1 MRALACATKPHTFLA
16 QNTAAATLA
25 PPHAADDCF
34 TSPTAALSGFLG
46 SPTFQPDSSLAF
58 GGPSA
63 VLAAA
68 PEPLTLSTPSY
79 LPTAPAHRGAGTAVA
94 ACRTAA
100 ALQPAGGAPAPA
112 ALSQESGQ
120 GSEGREPLFFS
131 NVVPPPTAAHS
142 SLLQQMQEQEGQQQQ
157 QQPAARLAAQ
167 VAVPPVPPAT
177 FAQQQGLPTP
187 SFAHN
192 QHQLP
197 FQLPPGQHG
206 LMAPTGSLPFAAG
219 GATMPGACSL
229 QPSVPALQ
237 QLCGSLHS
245 LDVPLH
251 VWQGRPCFFSSA
263 KTPIMLYDLASWN
276 SSPSSFAVR
285 FLPLAQLM
293 STPALADASSNPSP
307 QPPAPKK
314 GRGNGRRGRH
324 RQVWQRDLVP
334 LCT

>member
-1 MRALACATKPHTFLA
+1 MSRHLLAQPLWRRVPAPPPWHRRQQAACPAWPCLHEPSMPAKVGLCSCRGPCGQTSMASCIWACAAKPHTFLP
-16 QNTAAATLA
+16 QTTAAATLA
-25 PPHAADDCF
+25 LSHAADDCF
-34 TSPTAALSGFLG
+34 ASPTAALSGFLG
-46 SPTFQPDSSLAF
+46 SPTFQLDSSLAF

-94 ACRTAA
+94 TCQTAA
-100 ALQPAGGAPAPA
+100 ALQPAGGASAPA

-131 NVVPPPTAAHS
+131 NVVPPSTAAHS
-142 SLLQQMQEQEGQQQQ
+142 TLLQQMQAQEGQQQ

-177 FAQQQGLPTP
+177 FAQQQGLQTP

-197 FQLPPGQHG
+197 FQLPPSQRG
-206 LMAPTGSLPFAAG
+206 LMAPTSSLPFAAG

-229 QPSVPALQ
+229 QPSVPGLQ

-251 VWQGRPCFFSSA
+251 G
-263 KTPIMLYDLASWN
+263 
-276 SSPSSFAVR
+276 
-285 FLPLAQLM
+285 
-293 STPALADASSNPSP
+293 
-307 QPPAPKK
+307 
-314 GRGNGRRGRH
+314 
-324 RQVWQRDLVP
+324 
-334 LCT
+334 